1 MSVEG
6 ARTLLVER
14 VMTILSVTP
23 HSPGRVEQRGDP
35 VIWIL
40 WRILEARRSW
50 DEDKP
55 RILAEILSWAADRL
69 PMDKVLDSI
78 HRDLYSL
85 VKREPGSRLALWS
98 LAKAARRFIENPT
111 LEGFVS
117 LAVNARREIYRP
129 CSRSMEVEAER
140 DKLERVMARIGLVM
154 GALFSL
160 FFILS
165 ILLTR
170 IEVIALM
177 ILAMGA
183 VWYAVRSYGV
193 RYAMLNAEAAW
204 RECSVGS
211 PEDLRRML
219 LGYPPM
225 QLLVDLLY
233 DNRSQRQ

>member
-14 VMTILSVTP
+14 IMTILSVTP
-23 HSPGRVEQRGDP
+23 HSPDRVEQKGDP

-55 RILAEILSWAADRL
+55 RILAEILSWAVEQL
-69 PMDKVLDSI
+69 PRDKVLDSM
-78 HRDLYSL
+78 HRDLYSI
-85 VKREPGSRLALWS
+85 VRRETPSRLPLWS
-98 LAKAARRFIENPT
+98 LAKAVRRFIGNPT
-111 LEGFVS
+111 LEGFIS

-129 CSRSMEVEAER
+129 CGRSREVEAER
-140 DKLERVMARIGLVM
+140 DRLERVMAKIGLVM
-154 GALFSL
+154 GILFSL
-160 FFILS
+160 FFVLS

-170 IEVIALM
+170 IEVIAVM

-204 RECSVGS
+204 RECSISS
-211 PEDLRRML
+211 PEELRRVL

-225 QLLVDLLY
+225 QLLADLLY
-233 DNRSQRQ
+233 DNRSRRQ